1 MTVQAMEKTNY
12 LAEFEKQKRKD
23 SFAAARQAAMAAF
36 IELGFPTRNHEEWKY
51 TNVDP
56 IVNSSFQFIV
66 PSADPISLQKLEI
79 GNPEWHRLVLVNGI
93 FSKELSSLSQLPS
106 GVKVESLA
114 FAIKSDSIIVE
125 QYLAKIADY
134 RKDAFTALNT
144 AFISDGAFIFIPKNV
159 SVDKPIHLLFVSHS
173 KEGGIISQPRN
184 LIVLGENAQAKVVES
199 YVSLEDHNYFT
210 NSVTEVVLTAGANLD
225 YYKDQKESINA
236 FHIGSLAVHQE
247 KDSRFYSTSI
257 ALGAKLSR
265 NNLSMDLDAQGVECD
280 LKGIYF
286 VTGTQHVDNH
296 LFVDHKKPNGTSR
309 QHYKGILDGHA
320 TGAFSGKIII
330 QKDAQK
336 TDAEQTNK
344 NLLLSEF
351 AKVDTKPQ
359 LEIFADDVKATHGA
373 AIGQL
378 DEDEVFYLKSRGMSE
393 QNARALLTFGFA
405 SELVEKIKL
414 DPIRWELDRI
424 FWTRLQERP

>member
-1 MTVQAMEKTNY
+1 MAVQTVEKTNY
-12 LAEFEKQKRKD
+12 LAEFEKLKIRD
-23 SFAAARQAAMAAF
+23 PFTAARQAAMAAF
-36 IELGFPTRNHEEWKY
+36 IELGFPTREHEEWKY
-51 TNVDP
+51 TNVEP
-56 IVNSSFQFIV
+56 IVNTSFQFSV
-66 PSADPISLQKLEI
+66 PASDPIALQKLEI
-79 GNPEWHRLVLVNGI
+79 GNPEWHRLVFVNGI
-93 FSKELSSLSQLPS
+93 FSKELSSVSGLPS

-114 FAIKSDSIIVE
+114 AAIKSDSIIAE
-125 QYLAKIADY
+125 QYLSKIADY
-134 RKDAFTALNT
+134 RTDAFTALNT
-144 AFISDGAFIFIPKNV
+144 AFIQDGAFIFIPKNAIV
-159 SVDKPIHLLFVSHS
+159 EKPIHILNVSHS
-173 KEGGIISQPRN
+173 KSGGIISQPRN

-210 NSVTEVVLTAGANLD
+210 NSVTEVVLTASANLD

-236 FHIGSLAVHQE
+236 FHIGFVAVHQE

-286 VTGTQHVDNH
+286 VTGNQHVDNH

-320 TGAFSGKIII
+320 TGAFSGKIWIH
-330 QKDAQK
+330 KDAQK

-378 DEDEVFYLKSRGMSE
+378 DEDEVFYLRSRGMSD